1 MATLN
6 TYYSVHPYTNEIKK
20 ETTGFALNDRH
31 IKTLAQAKK
40 ELRRELDM
48 ALKATDIQIQE
59 LIERRNQLAKWAG
72 LDNVQVGI

>member
-6 TYYSVHPYTNEIKK
+6 KYYSVHPYRNEIKK
-20 ETTGFALNDRH
+20 ETTGFALTDRH

-40 ELRRELDM
+40 ELSRELDM